1 MTYVIFNI
9 QEFAMS
15 KRKASKVSSKQAGG
29 KVAAKAQRASQAVV
43 RSPKPRHLRSVAPTS
58 AESSTVLSASPDA
71 AVFETP
77 ATATSV
83 PEKATMASQD
93 NGQPRMRQTDLMKAL
108 SVFSATTNV
117 AAFQR
122 KLPELAQAYMQLGFE
137 FAQRLSQIKSPF
149 EFASVFAELATKQFA
164 LVQTLVIPKQSSR

>member
-1 MTYVIFNI
+1 
-9 QEFAMS
+9 MS
-15 KRKASKVSSKQAGG
+15 KRKASKASSKQARG
-29 KVAAKAQRASQAVV
+29 KVAAKAQQASQAVV

-58 AESSTVLSASPDA
+58 TESSTVLPTNPDA

-83 PEKATMASQD
+83 PVKPTMASQD
-93 NGQPRMRQTDLMKAL
+93 GPSTMRQNDLMKEFN
-108 SVFSATTNV
+108 VFSATANV

-122 KLPELAQAYMQLGFE
+122 KLPELAQAYVQLGFE
-137 FAQRLSQIKSPF
+137 LTRLFQIKSPF

-164 LVQTLVIPKQSSR
+164 IVQTLVIPKQSSR